1 MYQVGLDESTVC
13 GQIARRYLGTI
24 VAGGTGIDAAY
35 AAKTTI
41 ASNLAANNAPAPGTT
56 CAKAG
61 HISMYT
67 GFCGINM
74 DSGIFNTLFLIV
86 HEKFK
91 YL

>member
-1 MYQVGLDESTVC
+1 MDILYQVGLDESTVC

-41 ASNLAANNAPAPGTT
+41 ASNLAANNAPAPGTN

-61 HISMYT
+61 RILMYT
-67 GFCGINM
+67 GFRG
-74 DSGIFNTLFLIV
+74 
-86 HEKFK
+86 FK
-91 YL
+91 YGIWGFSIY